1 MSSQDVVIPP
11 HGPRN
16 LIEKTAL
23 AVAKTPAL
31 ESIIIRNK
39 AGESRFS
46 FFLPTD
52 PYHAYYLSKVSQGR
66 SAIRAKSDPVANSD
80 PVPSDDL
87 TNRCNPGRD
96 SDHLPFP
103 ASVPTS
109 APGPV
114 DDVQEVAPAVSKLKS
129 ARLKAEHAS
138 YISDVAPLS
147 EDTFTL
153 PSLGSPPSYLTLDVI
168 KLVAQYTCRYGHQ
181 FSLLLGQKEE
191 RNPLFGFLNPLH
203 PNYAL
208 FKRVVDAYTLIGR
221 RDADS
226 DAVQQHSVA
235 SLRAQSLSKKTAL
248 DSIWRLFEGS
258 KKQRQEADE
267 NGDADFAQSAGAS
280 IDWHEFV
287 VLETID
293 LGEDEVD
300 LPVPLADP
308 SQIPHA
314 LAASDAARRE
324 WEKNCSDI
332 DMDMDIDGGVETHP
346 GSSTMVVAPDVDV
359 DIPTSRV
366 RKADVGVRS
375 ERSFR
380 GAAVVKGLQTCVS
393 GGTAE
398 RVQDVRLPDG
408 RVVPET
414 DAAFAMRAQ
423 LLDPKY
429 KDEKQRAAK
438 KNQRQN
444 LADDAQMALQL
455 ARLNKSKPDTGV
467 YNRGDL
473 QGQLAGRSSNGG
485 GAVGIPAPT
494 TTGPQLPDGSTQP
507 AKRARVEEAV
517 DALNQASASKS
528 ARVDS
533 GKAKD
538 AALLPMDADVAAAGI
553 PKGLI
558 PEADWLAKVGD
569 KIAICVKV
577 PVHGN
582 ADWKLSGQ
590 EINLEVPLRSSVQ
603 KLKEVLSKAACTKV
617 PANKQKLQYDGFY
630 LSNRRSLAYCNVV
643 PGGTL
648 TLEVKE
654 RGGKKKV

>member
-11 HGPRN
+11 HGPRS

-39 AGESRFS
+39 AGEPRFS
-46 FFLPTD
+46 FFLPSD
-52 PYHAYYLSKVSQGR
+52 PYHSYYLSKVSQSR
-66 SAIRAKSDPVANSD
+66 SDLRSKSD

-87 TNRCNPGRD
+87 LNSSNPGPD
-96 SDHLPFP
+96 SDPLPSP

-138 YISDVAPLS
+138 HVSDETSLS
-147 EDTFTL
+147 EDAFTL

-168 KLVAQYTCRYGHQ
+168 KLVAQYTFRYGHH
-181 FSLLLGQKEE
+181 FSVLLGRKEE

-203 PNYAL
+203 PNYVL
-208 FKRVVDAYTLIGR
+208 FKRVLDAYTLIGH

-226 DAVQQHSVA
+226 DAERQHSVA
-235 SLRAQSLSKKTAL
+235 SLRAQSISKKATL
-248 DSIWRLFEGS
+248 DSIWRLFEVR
-258 KKQRQEADE
+258 KKQRQEVDE
-267 NGDADFAQSAGAS
+267 NGDGDFAQSTGAS

-293 LGEDEVD
+293 LGENETG
-300 LPVPLADP
+300 LPAPLADP

-324 WEKNCSDI
+324 WEKNRSDI
-332 DMDMDIDGGVETHP
+332 DMDMDMDGGVEARP
-346 GSSTMVVAPDVDV
+346 DSSTMVVAPDVDV

-366 RKADVGVRS
+366 RKAGAGMRS
-375 ERSFR
+375 ERSHR
-380 GAAVVKGLQTCVS
+380 GMTEVKGLQNGLS
-393 GGTAE
+393 AGTAE

-414 DAAFAMRAQ
+414 DAALAMRAQ

-455 ARLNKSKPDTGV
+455 ARLNNSKPDTGV

-473 QGQLAGRSSNGG
+473 QGQLAGRCFNGA

-494 TTGPQLPDGSTQP
+494 ATGPQLPDGSNQP
-507 AKRARVEEAV
+507 AKRARVEAAV

-528 ARVDS
+528 ARIDS
-533 GKAKD
+533 GNAKD
-538 AALLPMDADVAAAGI
+538 AALLPMKAGAAAAGTATS
-553 PKGLI
+553 LI

-590 EINLEVPLRSSVQ
+590 EINLEVPLRSSVL

-654 RGGKKKV
+654 RGGKKRV